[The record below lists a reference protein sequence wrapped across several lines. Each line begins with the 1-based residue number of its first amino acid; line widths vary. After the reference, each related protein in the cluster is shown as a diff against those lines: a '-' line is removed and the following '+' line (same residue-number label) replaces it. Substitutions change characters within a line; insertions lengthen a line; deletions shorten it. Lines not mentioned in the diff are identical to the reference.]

1 MFNIN
6 TLKES
11 KHSCLEIFNL
21 FNNYIEND
29 DLIGADVCRK
39 IIQLG
44 TKSKYNNIFLE
55 KLTSINGNDRYV
67 KWIDTFNWKNNK
79 PVVPNKYIIV

>member
-1 MFNIN
+1 MFNIDN
-6 TLKES
+6 YKNA

-44 TKSKYNNIFLE
+44 TKQIIMIF
-55 KLTSINGNDRYV
+55 
-67 KWIDTFNWKNNK
+67 F
-79 PVVPNKYIIV
+79 